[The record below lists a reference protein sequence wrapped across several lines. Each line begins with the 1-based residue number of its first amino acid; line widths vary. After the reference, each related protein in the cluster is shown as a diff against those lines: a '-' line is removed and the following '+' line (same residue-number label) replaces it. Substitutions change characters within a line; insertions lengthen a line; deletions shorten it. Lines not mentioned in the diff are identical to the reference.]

1 MIEERITHIE
11 SANGR
16 ISLDQL
22 GATLMH
28 EHLVMAFAGWEG
40 DSLVPTKKKAELV
53 SICVDKIAELQ
64 DGGFSSLLD
73 PCPIDIGR
81 DVELYGEVAAR
92 TGFNILFATGIYNEH
107 FSAAYWRFKL
117 GFASDAVEH
126 LAEMYIREITEGLG
140 GAKLKP
146 AVIKL
151 AIGLDPNSA
160 YEEKLIQAAV
170 IACKETNTPILTHTD
185 GVGGDILIN
194 KLVARG
200 IPAHRVIIGHCCGSP
215 DKDYHRRIVEG
226 GAYIGFD
233 RFGLEMLQSDDV
245 RIEGLHQLLK
255 DGYARQVVVSH
266 DCAFCQQGRAV
277 PDSALHTDAMHFSRT
292 IVPRLRGMGIDQN
305 TLDSLLT
312 DNPYRYFSGEEFY

>member
-107 FSAAYWRFKL
+107 FSSAYWRFKL

-194 KLVARG
+194 KLVAR
-200 IPAHRVIIGHCCGSP
+200 AFQRTELLSATAAV
-215 DKDYHRRIVEG
+215 RRIRITIDASLRAGPTLALIVSGWRCYSPTTYESK
-226 GAYIGFD
+226 AYINF
-233 RFGLEMLQSDDV
+233 
-245 RIEGLHQLLK
+245 
-255 DGYARQVVVSH
+255 
-266 DCAFCQQGRAV
+266 
-277 PDSALHTDAMHFSRT
+277 
-292 IVPRLRGMGIDQN
+292 
-305 TLDSLLT
+305 
-312 DNPYRYFSGEEFY
+312 